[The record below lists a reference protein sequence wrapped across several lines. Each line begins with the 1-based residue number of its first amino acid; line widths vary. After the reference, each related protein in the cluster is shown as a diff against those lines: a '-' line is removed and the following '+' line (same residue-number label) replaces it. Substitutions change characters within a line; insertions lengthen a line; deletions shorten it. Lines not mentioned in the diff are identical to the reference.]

1 MSQMFCFQC
10 QQTAGGSGCV
20 KVGVCG
26 KQPDTAALQ
35 DGLVCSLVRL
45 ATAARKAGVFS
56 DETTRLLEDG
66 LFMTLTNVNF
76 DNGALR
82 DYTLRLDAAIQAL
95 GAEEGPVVKLWQG
108 ETDTVSLRSTLLF
121 GLKGMAAYAHQA
133 AALGFREK
141 EVDRW
146 LYKGLAAIGEEHTV
160 EEWLSLIMEFGK
172 VNLTCME
179 LLDWAH
185 TESYGVPKPA
195 KVPTDIKKGPFIVV
209 SGHDLRDLYMLL
221 RQTEGKGINIYTHGE
236 MLPAHGYP
244 ELRKFPHLAGNFG
257 TAWQNQQKEF
267 DGIPAPILMTTNCLM
282 PPRESYRDR
291 LYTTS
296 VVGYEGIRHIPEGED
311 GVKDFSPLI
320 RAGAPARRLPRGQKH
335 VRHQRRPPDDD
346 RLCPRGAAGAG
357 RGFDRR
363 HEGRQGQAHLP
374 GRRLRRR
381 PPGAELL
388 HRVCQAGAPGL
399 PDPDPRLREIPV

>member
-45 ATAARKAGVFS
+45 ATAARKAGAFS

-146 LYKGLAAIGEEHTV
+146 LYRGLAAIGEEHTV
-160 EEWLSLIMEFGK
+160 
-172 VNLTCME
+172 
-179 LLDWAH
+179 
-185 TESYGVPKPA
+185 
-195 KVPTDIKKGPFIVV
+195 
-209 SGHDLRDLYMLL
+209 
-221 RQTEGKGINIYTHGE
+221 
-236 MLPAHGYP
+236 
-244 ELRKFPHLAGNFG
+244 
-257 TAWQNQQKEF
+257 
-267 DGIPAPILMTTNCLM
+267 
-282 PPRESYRDR
+282 
-291 LYTTS
+291 
-296 VVGYEGIRHIPEGED
+296 
-311 GVKDFSPLI
+311 
-320 RAGAPARRLPRGQKH
+320 
-335 VRHQRRPPDDD
+335 
-346 RLCPRGAAGAG
+346 
-357 RGFDRR
+357 
-363 HEGRQGQAHLP
+363 
-374 GRRLRRR
+374 
-381 PPGAELL
+381 
-388 HRVCQAGAPGL
+388 
-399 PDPDPRLREIPV
+399 

>member
-10 QQTAGGSGCV
+10 QQTAGDSGCV

-45 ATAARKAGVFS
+45 AAAARKAGVFS

-66 LFMTLTNVNF
+66 LFMTITNVNF

-133 AALGFREK
+133 AVLGFREK

-244 ELRKFPHLAGNFG
+244 EVRKFPHLAGNFG
-257 TAWQNQQKEF
+257 TAW
-267 DGIPAPILMTTNCLM
+267 
-282 PPRESYRDR
+282 
-291 LYTTS
+291 
-296 VVGYEGIRHIPEGED
+296 
-311 GVKDFSPLI
+311 
-320 RAGAPARRLPRGQKH
+320 
-335 VRHQRRPPDDD
+335 
-346 RLCPRGAAGAG
+346 
-357 RGFDRR
+357 
-363 HEGRQGQAHLP
+363 
-374 GRRLRRR
+374 
-381 PPGAELL
+381 
-388 HRVCQAGAPGL
+388 
-399 PDPDPRLREIPV
+399 